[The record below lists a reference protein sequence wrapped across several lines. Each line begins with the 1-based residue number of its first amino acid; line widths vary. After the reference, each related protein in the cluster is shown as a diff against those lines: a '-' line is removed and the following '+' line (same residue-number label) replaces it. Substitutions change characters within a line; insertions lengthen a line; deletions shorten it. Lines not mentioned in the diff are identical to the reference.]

1 MQMFYRSKDS
11 THFSLHKKNNF
22 AEQKNNFP

>member
-22 AEQKNNFP
+22 TEQKNNFP